1 MCECT
6 MRGSQVLARKC
17 QLFLSL
23 KNLESKGWV
32 RRVPAA
38 AVIPAAQVVAAIIGP
53 KTSVAGLVN
62 AWVNCVAQLYDFR
75 VDC

>member
-1 MCECT
+1 
-6 MRGSQVLARKC
+6 VPARKSW
-17 QLFLSL
+17 LFFCL
-23 KNLESKGWV
+23 KHRESKSWV

-62 AWVNCVAQLYDFR
+62 AWVNRVA
-75 VDC
+75 

>member
-1 MCECT
+1 M
-6 MRGSQVLARKC
+6 LARKC

-23 KNLESKGWV
+23 KNRESKGWV

-38 AVIPAAQVVAAIIGP
+38 AVIPAAQVVATIIGP

-62 AWVNCVAQLYDFR
+62 AGVNRVA
-75 VDC
+75 

>member
-1 MCECT
+1 
-6 MRGSQVLARKC
+6 VLVRKSH
-17 QLFLSL
+17 LFLCL
-23 KNLESKGWV
+23 KNRESKSWV

-62 AWVNCVAQLYDFR
+62 AWVNCVAQLYEYR

>member
-1 MCECT
+1 MCEST

-17 QLFLSL
+17 QLFLCL
-23 KNLESKGWV
+23 KNKESKSWV

-62 AWVNCVAQLYDFR
+62 AWVNCVAQLYEYR

>member
-1 MCECT
+1 MCEST
-6 MRGSQVLARKC
+6 MRESQVLARKC

-32 RRVPAA
+32 GRVPAA

-53 KTSVAGLVN
+53 KTSVACLVN
-62 AWVNCVAQLYDFR
+62 AWVNCAA
-75 VDC
+75 

>member
-1 MCECT
+1 M
-6 MRGSQVLARKC
+6 LARKC
-17 QLFLSL
+17 KLFLCL
-23 KNLESKGWV
+23 KCIESKSWV

-62 AWVNCVAQLYDFR
+62 AWVNCVA
-75 VDC
+75 